1 MWRVTITVIYSQA
14 ASLRRMQLTRQ
25 YRPLQMHRIAYSDL
39 TEAQVTQVLSP
50 TASGPVSKSTLSN
63 ALAGKRLK
71 IVTDGG
77 PTLEY
82 NFRNGRELALSESG
96 GKAIRAGYGAMEN
109 RSLLLV
115 SHMIP
120 GTQWGYNLV
129 VDRHTQL
136 VTVFEVYFSGYAQQ
150 ETVAAAEAKREPQ
163 FKNGRRNREAQRKI
177 WFGYVEGASE
187 APTARHTY
195 TNRLEG
201 KGIYWKQDNDVEVL
215 EFYLSI
221 LYSNFIELTRFG
233 GEMTVCAPTDYIMVN
248 DHQFIYSRIECEF
261 SGTYTLQIIDLFGVT
276 QKGVRLGLTEKDE
289 LEYYLYTGKGEVT
302 GQIASFEAFGHNAET
317 RGARRVYR
325 PLETFEV
332 MTDEQVKDQV
342 LNHAHAFGDGKGS
355 GAAGMGGY
363 KSERVE
369 HFAGKQLTAHMDN
382 GPVIEYEFVDGR
394 QLKWRYQGDQH
405 WREAWYEMYEPD
417 DELYFFAHLLDAEF
431 PRSCAMVALDMKNGL
446 ATLVKGTTG
455 TPFRNNETT
464 PNYYFGVFKMAGG
477 PTPPQYLRHGWT
489 DEMVGEA
496 VTWNYQRGNPGL
508 TSMHFY
514 ATPSTYSW
522 IIFQPDGSGGMQWSS
537 PGWYS
542 KLRDGV
548 YIMAW
553 VEEACNG
560 TLGVICFNQRTMHD
574 AGFGFHV
581 GRNGLSLS
589 VVGARARHAG
599 RFDIDKHIG
608 LAI

>member
-1 MWRVTITVIYSQA
+1 MS
-14 ASLRRMQLTRQ
+14 TRN
-25 YRPLQMHRIAYSDL
+25 YKPLQMHRIPYTDL
-39 TEAQVTQVLSP
+39 TEEQVTQALRP
-50 TASGPVSKSTLSN
+50 TAKGPASQSPLSN

-71 IVTDGG
+71 IVTDAGG

-82 NFRNGRELALSESG
+82 NFRSGRELELSENG
-96 GKAIRAGYGAMEN
+96 GKRVKAGYGALESRN
-109 RSLLLV
+109 LVLV

-120 GTQWGYNLV
+120 GTQRGYKLV
-129 VDRHTQL
+129 VDQHSRL
-136 VTVFEVYFSGYAQQ
+136 ATVFEVYFSGYAEQ
-150 ETVAAAEAKREPQ
+150 EIAAAKAANREPQ
-163 FKNGRRNREAQRKI
+163 FKNGRRNREAQRRI
-177 WFGYVEGASE
+177 WFGYVEGDGP
-187 APTARHTY
+187 APTARHTF
-195 TNRLEG
+195 TNRMEG
-201 KGIYWKQDNDVEVL
+201 KGIYWRQDNDIEIL

-233 GEMTVCAPTDYIMVN
+233 GEMTVCAPSDYIMVS

-261 SGTYTLQIIDLFGVT
+261 SGTCTLQIVDLFDMT
-276 QKGVRLGLTEKDE
+276 QAGVRLGLNEKDE
-289 LEYYLYTGKGEVT
+289 LEYYMYRGHGELT
-302 GQIASFEAFGHNAET
+302 GQIATFEVFGNNGET
-317 RGARRVYR
+317 RGPRRVYR
-325 PLETFEV
+325 PIETFET
-332 MTDEQVKDQV
+332 MTDEEVKEQV
-342 LNHAHAFGDGKGS
+342 LHHAHAFGDGKGS

-363 KSERVE
+363 KSERIT
-369 HFAGKQLTAHMDN
+369 HFAGKQLTVRMDN
-382 GPVIEYEFVDGR
+382 GGPVIDYDFVDGGK
-394 QLKWRYQGDQH
+394 LKWRYEGDDH

-417 DELYFFAHLLDAEF
+417 DKLYFFAHLLDAEF

-446 ATLVKGTTG
+446 STVVKGTTG

-464 PNYYFGVFKMAGG
+464 PTYYFGVFEMEGG
-477 PTPPQYLRHGWT
+477 PTPPTYLRHGWT

-514 ATPSTYSW
+514 ATPTSYSW

-560 TLGVICFNQRTMHD
+560 TLGVICFNKRTMHD
-574 AGFGFHV
+574 AGFGYHV

-599 RFDIDKHIG
+599 KFDIEKYIG
-608 LAI
+608 LKA

>member
-1 MWRVTITVIYSQA
+1 
-14 ASLRRMQLTRQ
+14 
-25 YRPLQMHRIAYSDL
+25 MHRIAYTDL
-39 TEAQVTQVLSP
+39 SESQMLQALRP
-50 TASGPVSKSTLSN
+50 TASGPTSKSTLST
-63 ALAGKRLK
+63 ALAGKPLK
-71 IVTDGG
+71 IVTDDGG

-82 NFRNGRELALSESG
+82 HFRSGRELELSESG
-96 GKAIRAGYGAMEN
+96 GKPIKAGYGALES

-115 SHMIP
+115 SHMVP
-120 GTQWGYNLV
+120 GTQRGYTVV
-129 VDRHTQL
+129 VDQRTRL
-136 VTVFEVYFSGYAQQ
+136 ATVFEVSFSGYAKQ
-150 ETVAAAEAKREPQ
+150 ETQ
-163 FKNGRRNREAQRKI
+163 FKNGHRNREAQRKI
-177 WFGYVEGASE
+177 WFGYVAGGEV
-187 APTARHTY
+187 PTARHTY

-201 KGIYWKQDNDVEVL
+201 KGIYWKQDNDIEIL

-221 LYSNFIELTRFG
+221 IYSNFIELTRFG
-233 GEMTVCAPTDYIMVN
+233 GEMTVAAPSDYIMVS

-261 SGTYTLQIIDLFGVT
+261 SGTFTLQVVDLFDMT
-276 QKGVRLGLTEKDE
+276 QQGVRLGLTDKDE
-289 LEYYLYTGKGEVT
+289 LEYYMYTGKGEIT
-302 GQIASFEAFGHNAET
+302 GQTATFEVFGNNNET
-317 RGARRVYR
+317 RSGPRRVYR

-363 KSERVE
+363 KSELIT
-369 HFAGKQLTAHMDN
+369 HFAGKTLTVRTDN
-382 GPVIEYEFVDGR
+382 GPTIDYDFVDGSK
-394 QLKWRYQGDQH
+394 LKWRYAGDSN

-431 PRSCAMVALDMKNGL
+431 PRSCAMVAMDMKNGL
-446 ATLVKGTTG
+446 ATIVKGTTG
-455 TPFRNNETT
+455 TPFRNNETH
-464 PNYYFGVFKMAGG
+464 PNYYFGVVQMEGG
-477 PTPPQYLRHGWT
+477 PTPPTYVRHGWT
-489 DEMVGEA
+489 DEMVGEC

-560 TLGVICFNQRTMHD
+560 TLGVICFNKRIMHD

-581 GRNGLSLS
+581 GHNGLSLS
-589 VVGARARHAG
+589 VIGARARHAG
-599 RFDIDKHIG
+599 KFEIKKYIG
-608 LAI
+608 LHT